1 MRAIFIIS
9 RKTLLLSIIS
19 LLVGICL
26 DAQTKIAILPFSGF
40 ADTSSTDT
48 LTLSFTMAMMN
59 SGKYTVYER
68 MALEKAMDELD
79 LQRTPNFDE
88 TTATTIGKLIG
99 IKMMF
104 FGNVSSA
111 RDQYIIIVRCVDIE
125 TGEVKYI
132 KKGEC
137 NVRNDLD
144 LLAEKMANEIA
155 SGDTK
160 TITQIISLT
169 EEQKESIY
177 QAKAY
182 DNAINDRYHKKL
194 ASGIALV
201 SIGGVLLTTGIILTS
216 VGAFY
221 FDKFFYNNIEYYD
234 NTAYY
239 DEMILSGTSLSI
251 GILAIIP
258 GCILIPI
265 SAVPFYKAY
274 RLHSQLMSFLQR
286 SSICGGY
293 DWDKKEVTVAMAIR
307 L

>member
-1 MRAIFIIS
+1 MRTILFIS
-9 RKTLLLSIIS
+9 KKTLLFCIMS
-19 LLVGICL
+19 LFVVICL

-68 MALEKAMDELD
+68 MALEKAMNELD
-79 LQRTPNFDE
+79 LQRTSNFDE

-137 NVRNDLD
+137 NVKNDLNS
-144 LLAEKMANEIA
+144 LAEKMAREITA
-155 SGDTK
+155 GDTMTVTMIK
-160 TITQIISLT
+160 SITDD
-169 EEQKESIY
+169 EKEAYY

-182 DNAINDRYHKKL
+182 DNAINDKYHKKL

-216 VGAFY
+216 VGSFY
-221 FDKFFYNNIEYYD
+221 FYKYLHNN
-234 NTAYY
+234 NTEYY
-239 DEMILSGTSLSI
+239 DEMIISEICLSI
-251 GILAIIP
+251 GIVALIP
-258 GCILIPI
+258 GCILIPL

-286 SSICGGY
+286 SSIGGGY
-293 DWDKKEVTVAMAIR
+293 DWEKKELTVAMAIK